1 MGPCLRLEAVEVELT
16 WHLPWCKSFGIQL
29 WLWNHLRMM
38 MTLTGKKRCKTL
50 WYDWLYGRSFLHFH
64 CAIRIND
71 SRVLLALNLIL
82 FNHMHCFNECITS
95 YSVVDMPLKY
105 GLDWTWTN
113 HSKIGIMHLLSQCM
127 AKSWAVHLV
136 TFISVIVKL
145 QLFWLLVKSG
155 STMMYGLASC
165 IELQAFASH
174 FLIIIGLYMNYCLLL
189 IRACALVLCTE
200 SVSDHQEVWCSDI
213 SARLTSEAYGSEVGR
228 QYPSLGLG
236 NSYCFKLKLV
246 GRDGKESNHRFNCGS
261 VLDSAY
267 SPYMHLVYGHGS
279 HAWYLGE
286 I

>member
-1 MGPCLRLEAVEVELT
+1 MGLCSRLEAVELELT
-16 WHLPWCKSFGIQL
+16 WHLPWCKSFGTQL

-113 HSKIGIMHLLSQCM
+113 HSKIGIMYLLSRCM
-127 AKSWAVHLV
+127 AKSWPVHLV
-136 TFISVIVKL
+136 TFISVTVKL
-145 QLFWLLVKSG
+145 QLFWLLVKSC
-155 STMMYGLASC
+155 SAMIYGLVSGV
-165 IELQAFASH
+165 ELQAFASH
-174 FLIIIGLYMNYCLLL
+174 FLTTIGLYMNYCLLL

-200 SVSDHQEVWCSDI
+200 SVSDD
-213 SARLTSEAYGSEVGR
+213 
-228 QYPSLGLG
+228 
-236 NSYCFKLKLV
+236 
-246 GRDGKESNHRFNCGS
+246 
-261 VLDSAY
+261 
-267 SPYMHLVYGHGS
+267 
-279 HAWYLGE
+279 
-286 I
+286 